1 MNNKLRFR
9 RQPEERNKNSMVTTA
24 VVPDIQG
31 RVHQLERTSPAVYTK
46 RPVRMGKTQTCY
58 ICQMRWTRREYFLK
72 SRTSVGEEMESFRA
86 VMEKAMLDYGRFG
99 WTN

>member
-46 RPVRMGKTQTCY
+46 KACENGNGSTVLHLPD
-58 ICQMRWTRREYFLK
+58 
-72 SRTSVGEEMESFRA
+72 EM
-86 VMEKAMLDYGRFG
+86 D
-99 WTN
+99 